1 MENKVDHGPV
11 NEERLNVEEIVVQTT
26 KQMPALCVRMASTRN
41 RIVEDGLREQCV
53 HEQE

>member
-11 NEERLNVEEIVVQTT
+11 NEETPECRRNCCAND
-26 KQMPALCVRMASTRN
+26 KANASPLRENGFNEN